1 MVTCDI
7 GRCFTKE
14 ISYLC
19 YMENEIIQ
27 MNDINTYCKYCGFE
41 VLHPLVAVVDM
52 AEAKR
57 NYPECK
63 LNYGLY
69 ALWLKQGV
77 GCTIRYGRRN
87 YDYQDGTVVSFAPGQ
102 VVQVEPNVGVSS
114 SAIGLLFHPDLIHG
128 TSLGRKIERYSFF
141 SYNDA
146 EALHLS
152 EREREQYLMIIESI
166 KRELSHDIDRHSKEL
181 LCDNIGML
189 LDQCLRFYDRQF
201 ITREKVNGD
210 VLADFESRLNAY
222 FSEGQAKRHGFPTVA
237 GMAGELCFS
246 VGYFGDL
253 IKKETGLTAQQYIQ
267 NKIIDLAK
275 QELLGTELS
284 VSDIALNLGF
294 EYPQHFTRMFK
305 KVTGKSPSEFRMIA

>member
-1 MVTCDI
+1 MIQQRFD
-7 GRCFTKE
+7 
-14 ISYLC
+14 YLC
-19 YMENEIIQ
+19 ICMEEIVQLNSIP
-27 MNDINTYCKYCGFE
+27 DYCKYCGFE

-52 AEAKR
+52 AEAQR

-102 VVQVEPNVGVSS
+102 VVQVEPNGETSA

-141 SYNDA
+141 SYHDA

-152 EREREQYLMIIESI
+152 EREREQYLMVIESI
-166 KRELSHDIDRHSKEL
+166 KRELRHDIDRHSKEL
-181 LCDNIGML
+181 LCDNIEML

-210 VLADFESRLNAY
+210 VLADFERILNAY
-222 FSEGQAKRHGFPTVA
+222 FTEGVARNNGFPSVA
-237 GMAGELCFS
+237 RMADELHFS

-253 IKKETGLTAQQYIQ
+253 IKKETGQTAQQYIQ
-267 NKIIDLAK
+267 NKLINLAK
-275 QELLGTELS
+275 EALLGTDLP
-284 VSDIALNLGF
+284 VSEIALNLGF

>member
-1 MVTCDI
+1 MIQQRFD
-7 GRCFTKE
+7 
-14 ISYLC
+14 YLC
-19 YMENEIIQ
+19 ICMEEIVQLNSIP
-27 MNDINTYCKYCGFE
+27 DYCKYCGFE

-52 AEAKR
+52 AEAQR

-102 VVQVEPNVGVSS
+102 VVQVEPNGETSA

-141 SYNDA
+141 SYHDA

-166 KRELSHDIDRHSKEL
+166 KRELRHDIDRHSKEL
-181 LCDNIGML
+181 LCDNIEML

-210 VLADFESRLNAY
+210 VLADFERILNAY
-222 FSEGQAKRHGFPTVA
+222 FTEGVARNNGFPSVA
-237 GMAGELCFS
+237 RMADELHFS

-253 IKKETGLTAQQYIQ
+253 IKKETGQTAQQYIQ
-267 NKIIDLAK
+267 NKLINLAK
-275 QELLGTELS
+275 EALLGTDLP
-284 VSDIALNLGF
+284 VSEIALNLGF

-305 KVTGKSPSEFRMIA
+305 KVTGKSPSEYRLIA

>member
-1 MVTCDI
+1 MIQQRFD
-7 GRCFTKE
+7 
-14 ISYLC
+14 YLC
-19 YMENEIIQ
+19 ICMEEIVQLNSIP
-27 MNDINTYCKYCGFE
+27 DYCKYCGFE

-52 AEAKR
+52 AEAQR

-102 VVQVEPNVGVSS
+102 VVQVEPNGETSA

-141 SYNDA
+141 SYHDA

-152 EREREQYLMIIESI
+152 EREREQYLLIIESI
-166 KRELSHDIDRHSKEL
+166 KRELRHDIDRHSKEL
-181 LCDNIGML
+181 LCDNIEML

-210 VLADFESRLNAY
+210 VLADFERILNAY
-222 FSEGQAKRHGFPTVA
+222 FTEGVARNNGFPSVA
-237 GMAGELCFS
+237 RMADELHFS

-253 IKKETGLTAQQYIQ
+253 IKKETGQTAQQYIQ
-267 NKIIDLAK
+267 NKLINLAK
-275 QELLGTELS
+275 EALLGTDLP
-284 VSDIALNLGF
+284 VSEIALNLGF
-294 EYPQHFTRMFK
+294 DYPQHFTRMFK

>member
-1 MVTCDI
+1 MIQQRFD
-7 GRCFTKE
+7 
-14 ISYLC
+14 YLC
-19 YMENEIIQ
+19 ISMEEIVQLNSIP
-27 MNDINTYCKYCGFE
+27 DYCKYCGFE

-52 AEAKR
+52 AEAQR

-102 VVQVEPNVGVSS
+102 VVQVEPNGNESA

-141 SYNDA
+141 SYHDA

-152 EREREQYLMIIESI
+152 EREREQYLLIIESI
-166 KRELSHDIDRHSKEL
+166 KRELRHDIDRHSKEL
-181 LCDNIGML
+181 LCDNIEML

-210 VLADFESRLNAY
+210 VLADFERILNAY
-222 FSEGQAKRHGFPTVA
+222 FTEGVARNNGFPSVA
-237 GMAGELCFS
+237 RMADELHFS

-253 IKKETGLTAQQYIQ
+253 IKKETGQTAQQYIQ
-267 NKIIDLAK
+267 NKIIHLAK
-275 QELLGTELS
+275 EALLGTDLP
-284 VSDIALNLGF
+284 VSEIALNLGF

>member
-1 MVTCDI
+1 ME
-7 GRCFTKE
+7 KE
-14 ISYLC
+14 IVQLNS
-19 YMENEIIQ
+19 IT
-27 MNDINTYCKYCGFE
+27 DYCKYCGFE
-41 VLHPLVAVVDM
+41 LLHPLVAVVDM

-77 GCTIRYGRRN
+77 GCSIRYGRRN

-102 VVQVEPNVGVSS
+102 VVQVEPNGDVSA

-152 EREREQYLMIIESI
+152 ERERAQYLSIINSI
-166 KRELSHDIDRHSKEL
+166 REELEHAIDKHSREL
-181 LCDNIGML
+181 LCDHIEL
-189 LDQCLRFYDRQF
+189 ILDLCMRFYDRQF

-210 VLADFESRLNAY
+210 VLADFERELTAY
-222 FSEGQAKRHGFPTVA
+222 FASGFASLRGFPSVA
-237 GMAGELCFS
+237 WMADKLHFS

-253 IKKETGLTAQQYIQ
+253 IQKETGQTAQQYIQ

-275 QELLGTELS
+275 QELLGSDLP
-284 VSDIALNLGF
+284 VSEIAFRLGF

-305 KVTGKSPSEFRMIA
+305 KVTGMAPSEYRVMS

>member
-1 MVTCDI
+1 ME
-7 GRCFTKE
+7 E
-14 ISYLC
+14 IVQLNSIP
-19 YMENEIIQ
+19 N
-27 MNDINTYCKYCGFE
+27 YCKYCGFE
-41 VLHPLVAVVDM
+41 VLHPLVAVVDL
-52 AEAKR
+52 AEAQR

-102 VVQVEPNVGVSS
+102 VVQVEPNGETSA

-141 SYNDA
+141 SYHDA

-152 EREREQYLMIIESI
+152 EREREQYLLIIESI
-166 KRELSHDIDRHSKEL
+166 KRELRHDIDRHSKEL
-181 LCDNIGML
+181 LCDNIEML

-210 VLADFESRLNAY
+210 VLADFERILNAY
-222 FSEGQAKRHGFPTVA
+222 FTEGVARNNGFPSVA
-237 GMAGELCFS
+237 RMADELHFS

-253 IKKETGLTAQQYIQ
+253 IKKETGQTAQQYIQ
-267 NKIIDLAK
+267 NKLINLAK
-275 QELLGTELS
+275 EALLGTDLP
-284 VSDIALNLGF
+284 VSEIALNLGF

>member
-1 MVTCDI
+1 MIQQRFD
-7 GRCFTKE
+7 
-14 ISYLC
+14 YLC
-19 YMENEIIQ
+19 ICMEEIVQLNSIP
-27 MNDINTYCKYCGFE
+27 DYCKYCGFE

-52 AEAKR
+52 AEAQR

-102 VVQVEPNVGVSS
+102 VVQVEPNGETSA

-141 SYNDA
+141 SYHDA

-152 EREREQYLMIIESI
+152 EREREQYLLIMESI
-166 KRELSHDIDRHSKEL
+166 KRELRHDIDRHSKEL
-181 LCDNIGML
+181 LCDNIEML

-210 VLADFESRLNAY
+210 VLADFERILNAY
-222 FSEGQAKRHGFPTVA
+222 FTEGVARNNGFPSVA
-237 GMAGELCFS
+237 RMADELHFS

-253 IKKETGLTAQQYIQ
+253 IKKETGQTAQQYIQ
-267 NKIIDLAK
+267 NKLINLAK
-275 QELLGTELS
+275 EALLGTDLP
-284 VSDIALNLGF
+284 VSEIALNLGF

>member
-1 MVTCDI
+1 ME
-7 GRCFTKE
+7 KE
-14 ISYLC
+14 IVQLNS
-19 YMENEIIQ
+19 IA
-27 MNDINTYCKYCGFE
+27 DYCKYCGFE
-41 VLHPLVAVVDM
+41 LLHPLVAVVNM
-52 AEAKR
+52 AEAAR

-69 ALWLKQGV
+69 ALWLKQGM

-87 YDYQDGTVVSFAPGQ
+87 YDYQDGTVVSFAPEQ
-102 VVQVEPNVGVSS
+102 VVRVEPNDGVSA

-152 EREREQYLMIIESI
+152 ERERAQYLSIINSI
-166 KRELSHDIDRHSKEL
+166 RGELEHAIDKHSREL
-181 LCDNIGML
+181 LCDHIEL
-189 LDQCLRFYDRQF
+189 ILDLCMRFYDRQF

-210 VLADFESRLNAY
+210 VLADFERELNDY
-222 FSEGQAKRHGFPTVA
+222 FASGLAPLRGFPSVSWIA
-237 GMAGELCFS
+237 DKMHFS

-253 IKKETGLTAQQYIQ
+253 IKKETGQTAQQYVQ

-275 QELLGTELS
+275 EALLGTDLP
-284 VSDIALNLGF
+284 VSEIALNLGF

-305 KVTGKSPSEFRMIA
+305 KVTGMAPSEYRVMS

>member
-1 MVTCDI
+1 ME
-7 GRCFTKE
+7 E
-14 ISYLC
+14 IVQLNS
-19 YMENEIIQ
+19 IP
-27 MNDINTYCKYCGFE
+27 DYCKYCGFE

-52 AEAKR
+52 AEAQR

-102 VVQVEPNVGVSS
+102 VVQVEPNGNESV

-141 SYNDA
+141 SYHDA

-152 EREREQYLMIIESI
+152 EREREQYLMVIESI
-166 KRELSHDIDRHSKEL
+166 KRELRHDIDRHSKEL
-181 LCDNIGML
+181 LCDNIEML

-210 VLADFESRLNAY
+210 VLADFERILNAY
-222 FSEGQAKRHGFPTVA
+222 FTEGVARNNGFPSVA
-237 GMAGELCFS
+237 RMADELHFS

-253 IKKETGLTAQQYIQ
+253 IKKETGQTAQQYIQ
-267 NKIIDLAK
+267 NKLINLAK
-275 QELLGTELS
+275 EALLGTDLP
-284 VSDIALNLGF
+284 VSEIALNLGF

>member
-1 MVTCDI
+1 ME
-7 GRCFTKE
+7 E
-14 ISYLC
+14 IVQLNS
-19 YMENEIIQ
+19 IP
-27 MNDINTYCKYCGFE
+27 DYCKYCGFE

-52 AEAKR
+52 AEAQR

-87 YDYQDGTVVSFAPGQ
+87 YDYQDGTVISFAPGQ
-102 VVQVEPNVGVSS
+102 VVQVEPNGNESA

-141 SYNDA
+141 SYHDA

-152 EREREQYLMIIESI
+152 EREREQYLLIIESI
-166 KRELSHDIDRHSKEL
+166 KRELRHDIDRHSKEL
-181 LCDNIGML
+181 LCDNIEML

-210 VLADFESRLNAY
+210 VLADFERILNAY
-222 FSEGQAKRHGFPTVA
+222 FTEGVARNNGFPSVA
-237 GMAGELCFS
+237 RMADELHFS

-253 IKKETGLTAQQYIQ
+253 IKKETGQTAQQYIQ
-267 NKIIDLAK
+267 NKIIHLAK
-275 QELLGTELS
+275 EALLGTDLP
-284 VSDIALNLGF
+284 VSEIALNLGF

>member
-1 MVTCDI
+1 ME
-7 GRCFTKE
+7 E
-14 ISYLC
+14 IVQLNS
-19 YMENEIIQ
+19 IP
-27 MNDINTYCKYCGFE
+27 DYCKYCGFE

-52 AEAKR
+52 AEAQR

-102 VVQVEPNVGVSS
+102 VVQVEPNGETSA

-141 SYNDA
+141 SYHDA

-152 EREREQYLMIIESI
+152 EREREQYLLIIESI
-166 KRELSHDIDRHSKEL
+166 KRELRHDIDRHSKEL
-181 LCDNIGML
+181 LCDNIEML

-210 VLADFESRLNAY
+210 VLADFERILNAY
-222 FSEGQAKRHGFPTVA
+222 FTEGVARNNGFPSVA
-237 GMAGELCFS
+237 RMADELHFS

-253 IKKETGLTAQQYIQ
+253 IKKETGQTAQQYIQ
-267 NKIIDLAK
+267 NKLINLAK
-275 QELLGTELS
+275 EALLGTDLP
-284 VSDIALNLGF
+284 VSEIALNLGF

>member
-1 MVTCDI
+1 ME
-7 GRCFTKE
+7 E
-14 ISYLC
+14 IVQLNS
-19 YMENEIIQ
+19 IP
-27 MNDINTYCKYCGFE
+27 DYCKYCGFE

-52 AEAKR
+52 AEAQR

-87 YDYQDGTVVSFAPGQ
+87 YDYQDGTVISFAPGQ
-102 VVQVEPNVGVSS
+102 VVQVEPNGNESA

-141 SYNDA
+141 SYHDA

-152 EREREQYLMIIESI
+152 EREREQYLLIIESI
-166 KRELSHDIDRHSKEL
+166 KRELRHDIDRHSKEL
-181 LCDNIGML
+181 LCDNIEML

-210 VLADFESRLNAY
+210 VLADFERILNAY
-222 FSEGQAKRHGFPTVA
+222 FTEGVARNNGFPSVA
-237 GMAGELCFS
+237 RMADELHFS

-253 IKKETGLTAQQYIQ
+253 IKKETGQTAQQYIQ
-267 NKIIDLAK
+267 NKLINLAK
-275 QELLGTELS
+275 EALLGTDLP
-284 VSDIALNLGF
+284 VSEIALNLGF

>member
-1 MVTCDI
+1 ME
-7 GRCFTKE
+7 E
-14 ISYLC
+14 IVQLNS
-19 YMENEIIQ
+19 IP
-27 MNDINTYCKYCGFE
+27 DYCKYCGFE

-52 AEAKR
+52 AEAQR

-102 VVQVEPNVGVSS
+102 VVQVEPNGETSA

-141 SYNDA
+141 SYHDA

-152 EREREQYLMIIESI
+152 EREREQYLLIIESI
-166 KRELSHDIDRHSKEL
+166 KRELRHDIDRHSKEL
-181 LCDNIGML
+181 LCDNIEML

-210 VLADFESRLNAY
+210 VLADFERILNAY
-222 FSEGQAKRHGFPTVA
+222 FTEGVARNNGFPSVA
-237 GMAGELCFS
+237 RMADELHFS

-253 IKKETGLTAQQYIQ
+253 IKKETGQTAQQYIQ
-267 NKIIDLAK
+267 NKIIHLAK
-275 QELLGTELS
+275 EALLGTDLP
-284 VSDIALNLGF
+284 VSEIALNLGF

>member
-1 MVTCDI
+1 ME
-7 GRCFTKE
+7 KE
-14 ISYLC
+14 IVQLNS
-19 YMENEIIQ
+19 IA
-27 MNDINTYCKYCGFE
+27 DYCKYCGFE
-41 VLHPLVAVVDM
+41 LLHPLVAVVNM
-52 AEAKR
+52 AEAAR

-69 ALWLKQGV
+69 ALWLKQGM

-102 VVQVEPNVGVSS
+102 VVRVEPNDGVSA

-152 EREREQYLMIIESI
+152 ERERAQYLSIINSI
-166 KRELSHDIDRHSKEL
+166 RGELEHAIDKHSREL
-181 LCDNIGML
+181 LCDHIEL
-189 LDQCLRFYDRQF
+189 ILDLCMRFYDRQF

-210 VLADFESRLNAY
+210 VLADFERELNDY
-222 FSEGQAKRHGFPTVA
+222 FASGLAPLRGFPSVSWIA
-237 GMAGELCFS
+237 DKMHFS

-253 IKKETGLTAQQYIQ
+253 IKKETGQTAQQYVQ

-275 QELLGTELS
+275 EALLGTDLP
-284 VSDIALNLGF
+284 VSEIALNLGF

-305 KVTGKSPSEFRMIA
+305 KVTGMAPSEYRVMS

>member
-1 MVTCDI
+1 ME
-7 GRCFTKE
+7 E
-14 ISYLC
+14 IVQLNS
-19 YMENEIIQ
+19 IP
-27 MNDINTYCKYCGFE
+27 DYCKYCGFE

-52 AEAKR
+52 AEAQR

-102 VVQVEPNVGVSS
+102 VVQVEPNGNESA

-141 SYNDA
+141 SYHDA

-152 EREREQYLMIIESI
+152 EREREQYLMVIESI
-166 KRELSHDIDRHSKEL
+166 KRELRHDIDRHSKEL
-181 LCDNIGML
+181 LCDNIEML

-210 VLADFESRLNAY
+210 VLADFERLLNAY
-222 FSEGQAKRHGFPTVA
+222 FTEGVARNNGFPSVA
-237 GMAGELCFS
+237 RMADELHFS

-253 IKKETGLTAQQYIQ
+253 IKKETGQTAQQYIQ
-267 NKIIDLAK
+267 NKLINLAK
-275 QELLGTELS
+275 EALLGTDLP
-284 VSDIALNLGF
+284 VSEIALNLGF
-294 EYPQHFTRMFK
+294 DYPQHFTRMFK

>member
-1 MVTCDI
+1 ME
-7 GRCFTKE
+7 KE
-14 ISYLC
+14 IVQLNSIA
-19 YMENEIIQ
+19 E
-27 MNDINTYCKYCGFE
+27 YCKYCGFE
-41 VLHPLVAVVDM
+41 LLHPLVAVVDM

-77 GCTIRYGRRN
+77 GCSIRYGRRS

-102 VVQVEPNVGVSS
+102 VVQVEPNGDTSAN
-114 SAIGLLFHPDLIHG
+114 AIGLLFHPDLIHG

-152 EREREQYLMIIESI
+152 ERERAQYLSIINSI
-166 KRELSHDIDRHSKEL
+166 REELEHAIDKHSREL
-181 LCDNIGML
+181 LCDHIEL
-189 LDQCLRFYDRQF
+189 ILDLCMRFYDRQF

-210 VLADFESRLNAY
+210 VLADFERELNDY
-222 FSEGQAKRHGFPTVA
+222 FASGSASLRGFPSVA
-237 GMAGELCFS
+237 WMADKLHFS

-253 IKKETGLTAQQYIQ
+253 IKKETGQTAQQYIQ

-275 QELLGTELS
+275 QELLGSNLP
-284 VSDIALNLGF
+284 VSEIAFRLGF

-305 KVTGKSPSEFRMIA
+305 KMTGIAPSEYRVRS

>member
-1 MVTCDI
+1 ME
-7 GRCFTKE
+7 E
-14 ISYLC
+14 IVQLNS
-19 YMENEIIQ
+19 IP
-27 MNDINTYCKYCGFE
+27 DYCKYCGFE

-52 AEAKR
+52 AEAQR

-102 VVQVEPNVGVSS
+102 VVQVEPNGETSA

-141 SYNDA
+141 SYHDA

-166 KRELSHDIDRHSKEL
+166 KRELRHDIDRHSKEL
-181 LCDNIGML
+181 LCDNIEML

-210 VLADFESRLNAY
+210 VLADFERILNAY
-222 FSEGQAKRHGFPTVA
+222 FTEGVARNNGFPSVA
-237 GMAGELCFS
+237 RMADELHFS

-253 IKKETGLTAQQYIQ
+253 IKKETGQTAQQYIQ
-267 NKIIDLAK
+267 NKLINLAK
-275 QELLGTELS
+275 EALLGTDLP
-284 VSDIALNLGF
+284 VSEIALNLGF

-305 KVTGKSPSEFRMIA
+305 KVTGKSPSEYRLIA

>member
-1 MVTCDI
+1 ME
-7 GRCFTKE
+7 KE
-14 ISYLC
+14 IVQLNS
-19 YMENEIIQ
+19 IA
-27 MNDINTYCKYCGFE
+27 DYCKYCGFE
-41 VLHPLVAVVDM
+41 LLHPLVAVVNM
-52 AEAKR
+52 ADAKR

-102 VVQVEPNVGVSS
+102 VVRVEPNDGVSA

-152 EREREQYLMIIESI
+152 ERERAQYLSIIENI
-166 KRELSHDIDRHSKEL
+166 RGELDHAIDKHSREL
-181 LCDNIGML
+181 LCDHIELL
-189 LDQCLRFYDRQF
+189 LDLCMRFYDRQF

-210 VLADFESRLNAY
+210 VLAAFERELNDY
-222 FSEGQAKRHGFPTVA
+222 FALGSASSMGFPSVA
-237 GMAGELCFS
+237 WMADKLHFS

-253 IKKETGLTAQQYIQ
+253 IKKETGQTAQQYIQ

-275 QELLGTELS
+275 QELLGSDLP
-284 VSDIALNLGF
+284 VSEIASWLGF

-305 KVTGKSPSEFRMIA
+305 KVTGRSPSEYRVMSLWTGN

>member
-1 MVTCDI
+1 ME
-7 GRCFTKE
+7 E
-14 ISYLC
+14 IVQLNS
-19 YMENEIIQ
+19 IP
-27 MNDINTYCKYCGFE
+27 DYCKYCGFE

-52 AEAKR
+52 AEAQR

-77 GCTIRYGRRN
+77 GCNIRYGRRN

-102 VVQVEPNVGVSS
+102 VVQVEPNGETSA

-141 SYNDA
+141 SYHDA

-152 EREREQYLMIIESI
+152 EREREQYLMVIESI
-166 KRELSHDIDRHSKEL
+166 KRELRHDIDRHSKEL
-181 LCDNIGML
+181 LCDNIEML

-210 VLADFESRLNAY
+210 VLADFERILNAY
-222 FSEGQAKRHGFPTVA
+222 FTEGVARNNGFPSVA
-237 GMAGELCFS
+237 RMADELHFS

-253 IKKETGLTAQQYIQ
+253 IKKETGQTAQQYIQ
-267 NKIIDLAK
+267 NKLINLAK
-275 QELLGTELS
+275 EALLGTDLP
-284 VSDIALNLGF
+284 VSEIALNLGF

>member
-1 MVTCDI
+1 
-7 GRCFTKE
+7 
-14 ISYLC
+14 
-19 YMENEIIQ
+19 
-27 MNDINTYCKYCGFE
+27 
-41 VLHPLVAVVDM
+41 M
-52 AEAKR
+52 AEAQR

-77 GCTIRYGRRN
+77 GCTLRYGRRN

-102 VVQVEPNVGVSS
+102 VVQVEPNGNESA

-141 SYNDA
+141 SYHDA

-152 EREREQYLMIIESI
+152 EREREQYLLIIESI
-166 KRELSHDIDRHSKEL
+166 KRELRHDIDRHSKEL
-181 LCDNIGML
+181 LCDNIEML

-210 VLADFESRLNAY
+210 VLADFERILNAY
-222 FSEGQAKRHGFPTVA
+222 FTEGAARNEGFPSVA
-237 GMAGELCFS
+237 MMADELHFS

-253 IKKETGLTAQQYIQ
+253 IKKETGQTAQQYIQ
-267 NKIIDLAK
+267 NKIIHLAK
-275 QELLGTELS
+275 EALLGTDLP
-284 VSDIALNLGF
+284 VSEIALNLGF

>member
-1 MVTCDI
+1 ME
-7 GRCFTKE
+7 E
-14 ISYLC
+14 IVQLNS
-19 YMENEIIQ
+19 IP
-27 MNDINTYCKYCGFE
+27 DYCKYCGFE

-52 AEAKR
+52 AEAQR

-102 VVQVEPNVGVSS
+102 VVQVEPNGESS
-114 SAIGLLFHPDLIHG
+114 ASAIGLLFHPDLIHG

-141 SYNDA
+141 SYHDA

-152 EREREQYLMIIESI
+152 EREREQYLMVIESI
-166 KRELSHDIDRHSKEL
+166 KRELRHDIDRHSKEL
-181 LCDNIGML
+181 LCDNIEML

-210 VLADFESRLNAY
+210 VLADFERILNAY
-222 FSEGQAKRHGFPTVA
+222 FTEGAARSEGFPSVA
-237 GMAGELCFS
+237 RMADELHFS

-253 IKKETGLTAQQYIQ
+253 IKKETGQTAQQYIQ
-267 NKIIDLAK
+267 NKLINLAK
-275 QELLGTELS
+275 EALLGTDLP
-284 VSDIALNLGF
+284 VSEIALNLGF
-294 EYPQHFTRMFK
+294 DYPQHFTRMFK

>member
-1 MVTCDI
+1 ME
-7 GRCFTKE
+7 E
-14 ISYLC
+14 IVQLNS
-19 YMENEIIQ
+19 IP
-27 MNDINTYCKYCGFE
+27 DYCKYCGFE

-52 AEAKR
+52 AEAQR

-102 VVQVEPNVGVSS
+102 VVQVEPNGNESA

-141 SYNDA
+141 SYHDA

-152 EREREQYLMIIESI
+152 EREREQYLMVIESI
-166 KRELSHDIDRHSKEL
+166 KRELRHDIDRHSKEL
-181 LCDNIGML
+181 LCDNIEML

-210 VLADFESRLNAY
+210 VLADFERILNAY
-222 FSEGQAKRHGFPTVA
+222 FTEGVARNEGFPSVA
-237 GMAGELCFS
+237 RMADELHFS

-253 IKKETGLTAQQYIQ
+253 IKKETGQTAQQYIQ
-267 NKIIDLAK
+267 NKLIILAK
-275 QELLGTELS
+275 EALLGTDLP
-284 VSDIALNLGF
+284 VSEIALNLGF
-294 EYPQHFTRMFK
+294 DYPQHFTRMFK
-305 KVTGKSPSEFRMIA
+305 KVTGKSPSEFRLIA

>member
-1 MVTCDI
+1 MI
-7 GRCFTKE
+7 QQSFG
-14 ISYLC
+14 YLC
-19 YMENEIIQ
+19 ISMEEIVQLNSIP
-27 MNDINTYCKYCGFE
+27 DYCKYCGFE

-52 AEAKR
+52 AEAQR

-102 VVQVEPNVGVSS
+102 VVQVEPNGNESA

-141 SYNDA
+141 SYHDA

-166 KRELSHDIDRHSKEL
+166 KRELRHDIDRHSKEL
-181 LCDNIGML
+181 LCDNIEML

-210 VLADFESRLNAY
+210 VLADFERILNAY
-222 FSEGQAKRHGFPTVA
+222 FTEGVARNNGFPSVA
-237 GMAGELCFS
+237 RMADELHFS

-253 IKKETGLTAQQYIQ
+253 IKKETGQTAQQYIQ
-267 NKIIDLAK
+267 NKLINLAK
-275 QELLGTELS
+275 EALLGTDLP
-284 VSDIALNLGF
+284 VSEIALNLGF

>member
-1 MVTCDI
+1 ME
-7 GRCFTKE
+7 E
-14 ISYLC
+14 IVQLNS
-19 YMENEIIQ
+19 IP
-27 MNDINTYCKYCGFE
+27 DYCKYCGFE

-52 AEAKR
+52 AEAQR

-87 YDYQDGTVVSFAPGQ
+87 YDYQDGTVISFAPGQ
-102 VVQVEPNVGVSS
+102 VVQVEPNGNESA

-141 SYNDA
+141 SYHDA

-152 EREREQYLMIIESI
+152 EREREQYLMVIESI
-166 KRELSHDIDRHSKEL
+166 KRELRHDIDRHSKEL
-181 LCDNIGML
+181 LCDNIEML

-210 VLADFESRLNAY
+210 VLADFERILNAY
-222 FSEGQAKRHGFPTVA
+222 FTEGVARNNGFPSVA
-237 GMAGELCFS
+237 RMADELHFS

-253 IKKETGLTAQQYIQ
+253 IKKETGQTAQQYIQ
-267 NKIIDLAK
+267 NKLINLAK
-275 QELLGTELS
+275 EALLGTDLP
-284 VSDIALNLGF
+284 VSEIALNLGF